1 MSSSP
6 DLTQEVRL
14 LPLLESALLLE
25 GGAHPTRGSEH
36 VECGTGVLK
45 ASRASQIQLLD
56 LGLMGLV
63 VLSPRLV
70 QPPTLPC
77 PELSSLINL
86 SSFHSILLAYI
97 NYIEQCFILA

>member
-14 LPLLESALLLE
+14 LPLLESALPLE
-25 GGAHPTRGSEH
+25 GGAHPTGGSEH

-56 LGLMGLV
+56 LVLMGLV
-63 VLSPRLV
+63 VLSPRLS
-70 QPPTLPC
+70 P
-77 PELSSLINL
+77 LSSLPLFPVPN
-86 SSFHSILLAYI
+86 FHFWLILALFHNILLAYI
-97 NYIEQCFILA
+97 NYIE